1 MIDYKFFIMR
11 IEMNNKTEIEKV
23 KYTMYYYKKILNKNA
38 ISLNEIKDILEKEG
52 IHISNFSRLK
62 NNIKKSTDFKKA
74 SKVEEYT
81 LTDKAMRTLEKEIDF
96 FEEDFII
103 ADGILLDKKMFI
115 GYRGYLDKLI
125 LQANHCYE
133 NNCFDACAVL
143 MRRILEILLILSYK
157 NLNIDNLIK
166 NSDGTY
172 KMLEKICDDAKNN
185 KILNLS
191 RTKNELDS
199 FRNIG
204 NYAAHKIEYNTLKND
219 IDSIKLNYRTILEEL
234 YYKAGL
240 KK

>member
-1 MIDYKFFIMR
+1 MNYKEFIIKADLM
-11 IEMNNKTEIEKV
+11 NKTELEKV
-23 KYTMYYYKKILNKNA
+23 KYTMYYLKEEENMNQTTLENIR
-38 ISLNEIKDILEKEG
+38 DIFQEKG
-52 IHISNFSRLK
+52 IHISNFSRIK
-62 NNIKKSTDFKKA
+62 NFVKKSSDFKKV
-74 SKVEEYT
+74 SNKGEYC
-81 LTDKAMRTLEKEIDF
+81 LTDKAWRILKEEMKKIS
-96 FEEDFII
+96 EEIII
-103 ADGILLDKKMFI
+103 ADGILLDINKFC
-115 GYRGYLDKLI
+115 GARGYLDRLI

>member
-1 MIDYKFFIMR
+1 MISYNTFVKR
-11 IEMNNKTEIEKV
+11 IQMNDKTEMEKV
-23 KYTMYYYKKILNKNA
+23 KYTMYYYKKILKKNE
-38 ISLNEIKDILEKEG
+38 ISLKEIIVALENEG
-52 IHISNFSRLK
+52 IYISNFSRLK
-62 NNIKKSTDFKKA
+62 NYIRKSTDFKKV
-74 SKVEEYT
+74 SKTEEYS
-81 LTDKAMRTLEKEIDF
+81 LTDKAMRNLNQEIDF
-96 FEEDFII
+96 LDEDFII
-103 ADGILLDKKMFI
+103 ADGILLDKTNFM
-115 GYRGYLDKLI
+115 GYRNYLDKLI

-133 NNCFDACAVL
+133 NSCYDACATL
-143 MRRILEILLILSYK
+143 MRRILEILLILSYR
-157 NLNIDNLIK
+157 NLKIDNLIK
-166 NSDGTY
+166 NNDGTY

-204 NYAAHKIEYNTLKND
+204 NYAAHKIEYNTLKTD